1 MDTVSTL
8 FAWISDNPAWAGLG
22 VFLIAFFESLA
33 LVGLLLPGA
42 AMMFGIGAMVGTGT
56 LPLWPTLAWA
66 AAGAISGDGVSFWL
80 GRHFHMQLKV
90 MWPLRRHPELI
101 YRATAFFYRHGGKSI
116 LLGRFI
122 GPIRPVIPAVAGM
135 LEMPVRR
142 FLIFNILSGL
152 AWAPVYIFPG
162 MLFATSLGL
171 ASEVAAR
178 LAVLIGSLL
187 GLLFL
192 LLWLQRHLFNW
203 IHRHTYPVI
212 QRALTWS
219 RLHPFIGEIP
229 AALLDP
235 NHPETKGIS
244 LLALLLLLATVVFAA
259 LLHASGHQG
268 LLLNLD
274 SYLYYTLQGLRTPWM
289 DALLVGFGMLGDWQ
303 VLLPLSLAVAAWL
316 WHGGHRQA
324 TWHWLAAVSIAAL
337 LSLVLI
343 WDLGG
348 RPITLA
354 ASLHAGLLPSTVAT
368 YGFLSIL
375 IARERP
381 ESQRWLL
388 YTVAAAIIL
397 GIAFT
402 RIYLGIHR
410 LSGVLTSLALGVAW
424 IALLGI
430 GYRSHPARRVPPR
443 ALSVVALLVLV
454 ASATLYGWRHH
465 ADILARYTISV
476 QLTSMDRSGWWQ
488 GEWRQLPAYRADLRG
503 YSNHPLD
510 LQYAGEL
517 APLKKALL
525 NAGWHPPAPLTAFSW
540 LVWLNANTPL
550 QLLPVLP
557 QVHNGHNEAL
567 LLVKDNPQQGT
578 LTAVRLWQSNYRL
591 DGGKQP
597 LWLGNVTLLKAI
609 ERGGISAPRTQDDFD
624 TPLQQLQAL
633 ALPFYRK
640 AFQRVSDV
648 PGWNG
653 QGLLLSE
660 LPPLAEESGQ
670 TTGSHS
676 AVPPSRP

>member
-8 FAWISDNPAWAGLG
+8 FAWLSANPAWAGAG

-33 LVGLLLPGA
+33 LVGLVLPGA

-66 AAGAISGDGVSFWL
+66 AAGAISGDGISFWL

-101 YRATAFFYRHGGKSI
+101 SRATDFFYRHGGKSI

-142 FLIFNILSGL
+142 FLLFNILSGL

-203 IHRHTYPVI
+203 IHRHTYPTI
-212 QRALTWS
+212 QRALSWS

-235 NHPETKGIS
+235 THPETKGIS
-244 LLALLLLLATVVFAA
+244 LLALLLLIATVLFAT
-259 LLHASGHQG
+259 LLHAMGHQG

-274 SYLYYTLQGLRTPWM
+274 SYLYYTLEGLRTPWM
-289 DALLVGFGMLGDWQ
+289 DEILVGFGLLGDWQ
-303 VLLPLSLAVAAWL
+303 VLLPLSLAIGAWL
-316 WHGGHRQA
+316 WRAGHRQA
-324 TWHWLAAVSIAAL
+324 TWHWLAAVSVAAL
-337 LSLVLI
+337 LSLVMM
-343 WDLGG
+343 WDLGA
-348 RPITLA
+348 RPTTLD
-354 ASLHAGLLPSTVAT
+354 ASLHGGLLLSAVAT
-368 YGFLSIL
+368 YGFLATL

-381 ESQRWLL
+381 EAQRWLI
-388 YTVAAAIIL
+388 YTVAAALVL

-410 LSGVLTSLALGVAW
+410 LSGVLLSLTLGLAW

-430 GYRSHPARRVPPR
+430 GYRNHPSRRVPPR
-443 ALSVVALLVLV
+443 PLAGVALLVLV
-454 ASATLYGWRHH
+454 ISGTVYGWRQH
-465 ADILARYTISV
+465 AAILERYAIKVELTTI
-476 QLTSMDRSGWWQ
+476 DRAAWWQ
-488 GEWRQLPAYRADLRG
+488 GEWRQLPAYRADLRS
-503 YSNHPLD
+503 YNNHPLD
-510 LQYAGEL
+510 LQYAGDL
-517 APLKKALL
+517 APLSRALTD
-525 NAGWHPPAPLTAFSW
+525 AGWHAPAPLTAFSW
-540 LVWLNANTPL
+540 LAWLNAGTPL
-550 QLLPVLP
+550 NILPVLP

-567 LLVKDNPQQGT
+567 LLVKENPQRGT

-591 DGGKQP
+591 NGGKQP
-597 LWLGNVTLLKAI
+597 LWLGNVTLLKPI
-609 ERGGISAPRTQDDFD
+609 ERGGLSAPRTQDDFD
-624 TPLQQLQAL
+624 TPLRQLRVL
-633 ALPFYRK
+633 SLPFYSK
-640 AFQRVSDV
+640 PFQRGSHL
-648 PGWNG
+648 PGWDG

-660 LPPLAEESGQ
+660 RPPLPAEMGQ
-670 TTGSHS
+670 RTGSQS
-676 AVPPSRP
+676 AALPSRP